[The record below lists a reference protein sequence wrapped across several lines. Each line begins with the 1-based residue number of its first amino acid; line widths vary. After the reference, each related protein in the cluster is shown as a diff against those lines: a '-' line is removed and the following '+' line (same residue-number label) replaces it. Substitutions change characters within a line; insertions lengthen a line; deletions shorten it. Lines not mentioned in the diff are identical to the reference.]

1 MGLEIIN
8 IIKKEKGMT
17 SKQLSEK
24 SKVPI
29 GTLNKILNGQTK
41 NPAYETIFALAKALD
56 CSVDMFCDK
65 KDTQISMS
73 TLSKE
78 ETTLLENYNKLNSKG
93 KEKLLDYS
101 DDLTTNIKYMGN
113 ASDEISATKDN
124 IIEFNTKD
132 NKEDAEEVFVPYT
145 SLDQAGT
152 TIAAHDDD
160 LTDEEKAEMDRIILE
175 DINEERLREWNKKHN
190 K

>member
-65 KDTQISMS
+65 KDSQIS
-73 TLSKE
+73 TPILSQD
-78 ETTLLENYNKLNSKG
+78 ETTLLENYNKSNDEGKKMILSYSDYISKNYKETNSKIVELPANKKETWEEEG
-93 KEKLLDYS
+93 KEHL
-101 DDLTTNIKYMGN
+101 MP
-113 ASDEISATKDN
+113 
-124 IIEFNTKD
+124 
-132 NKEDAEEVFVPYT
+132 V
-145 SLDQAGT
+145 
-152 TIAAHDDD
+152 AAHAKENS
-160 LTDEEKAEMDRIILE
+160 TEE
-175 DINEERLREWNKKHN
+175 DIQHDLDMMDDENW
-190 K
+190 

>member
-65 KDTQISMS
+65 KDTQIDIP
-73 TLSKE
+73 TLTQE

-93 KEKLLDYS
+93 KEKLIDYS
-101 DDLTTNIKYMGN
+101 DDLTTNIKYMN
-113 ASDEISATKDN
+113 NSNDEITATKDN
-124 IIEFNTKD
+124 VINITNKNT
-132 NKEDAEEVFVPYT
+132 EEYT
-145 SLDQAGT
+145 L
-152 TIAAHDDD
+152 AAHDDD
-160 LTDEEKAEMDRIILE
+160 LDEETKQKTISKVKNIFKQMD
-175 DINEERLREWNKKHN
+175 EE
-190 K
+190 

>member
-65 KDTQISMS
+65 KDTHIDIP

-78 ETTLLENYNKLNSKG
+78 ETTLLENYNKLNALG
-93 KEKLLDYS
+93 KKEAHKRVAELTEINRYLNTTTDEITATTDNVVELNNKKITY
-101 DDLTTNIKYMGN
+101 DDFETVAAHNDNLTD
-113 ASDEISATKDN
+113 DEISEA
-124 IIEFNTKD
+124 
-132 NKEDAEEVFVPYT
+132 
-145 SLDQAGT
+145 
-152 TIAAHDDD
+152 
-160 LTDEEKAEMDRIILE
+160 DRRILA
-175 DINEERLREWNKKHN
+175 DINKRNSK
-190 K
+190 

>member
-65 KDTQISMS
+65 KDTQIDIP
-73 TLSKE
+73 TLTQE
-78 ETTLLENYNKLNSKG
+78 ETTLLENYNKLNILG
-93 KEKLLDYS
+93 KVEANKRVAELTEIKRYLNNTTDEITATTDNVVELNNKKITY
-101 DDLTTNIKYMGN
+101 DDFETVAAHNDNLTD
-113 ASDEISATKDN
+113 DEISEA
-124 IIEFNTKD
+124 
-132 NKEDAEEVFVPYT
+132 
-145 SLDQAGT
+145 
-152 TIAAHDDD
+152 
-160 LTDEEKAEMDRIILE
+160 DRRILA
-175 DINEERLREWNKKHN
+175 DINKRNSK
-190 K
+190 

>member
-65 KDTQISMS
+65 KDTQISMPL
-73 TLSKE
+73 LSKE
-78 ETTLLENYNKLNSKG
+78 ETTLLENYNKSNDEG
-93 KEKLLDYS
+93 KKMILSYS
-101 DDLTTNIKYMGN
+101 DYISQNHANVENEITTTNDNVIKL
-113 ASDEISATKDN
+113 
-124 IIEFNTKD
+124 NT
-132 NKEDAEEVFVPYT
+132 NSTEEYT
-145 SLDQAGT
+145 L
-152 TIAAHDDD
+152 AAHDDE
-160 LTDEEKAEMDRIILE
+160 LDEETKQNNLNRVKEIFKQMD
-175 DINEERLREWNKKHN
+175 EE
-190 K
+190 